1 MHGKLKEGTNAAQ
14 RHSFET
20 GERIFHSGKSKGRN
34 PESIVEMIFI
44 FIFYFCRNSLGS
56 YITDIYSSYMGY
68 IEVIQAILV
77 QVMIGQTSLFC
88 KQLWRDTL

>member
-1 MHGKLKEGTNAAQ
+1 MHGKSKEGTNAAQ

-20 GERIFHSGKSKGRN
+20 GERIFHSGKSKERN

-44 FIFYFCRNSLGS
+44 FIFYFFCRNSLGS
-56 YITDIYSSYMGY
+56 YITDIYSSYIGY

-77 QVMIGQTSLFC
+77 QVMIDWANIFIL
-88 KQLWRDTL
+88 